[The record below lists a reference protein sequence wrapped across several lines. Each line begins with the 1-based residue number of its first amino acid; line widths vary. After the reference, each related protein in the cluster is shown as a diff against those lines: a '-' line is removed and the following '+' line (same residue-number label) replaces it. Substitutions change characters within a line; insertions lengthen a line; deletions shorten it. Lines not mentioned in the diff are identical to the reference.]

1 MTRGRQGIVIALC
14 LLAVFLQGCPL
25 SWRRLSLNEVI
36 QRHDASFII
45 PGTTTLANVVER
57 LGAPSSIKAA
67 DTGAQSMR
75 YGDSAA
81 VITVAWLVID
91 KYRNAKA
98 QPAITS
104 ATKPIAVW
112 GTLRIFDNIVQ
123 YPSSALVGKARRA
136 GAAAARMAR
145 TASVHVTA
153 NVTT

>member
-67 DTGAQSMR
+67 DTGAIVR
-75 YGDSAA
+75 YQFLD
-81 VITVAWLVID
+81 IKYFTVNLTRPLPFLFPALSTVPSDLYQFTISGGGLGTAELQIEFDENWTVVYYAFADHL
-91 KYRNAKA
+91 KA
-98 QPAITS
+98 SHYTP
-104 ATKPIAVW
+104 
-112 GTLRIFDNIVQ
+112 
-123 YPSSALVGKARRA
+123 
-136 GAAAARMAR
+136 
-145 TASVHVTA
+145 
-153 NVTT
+153 